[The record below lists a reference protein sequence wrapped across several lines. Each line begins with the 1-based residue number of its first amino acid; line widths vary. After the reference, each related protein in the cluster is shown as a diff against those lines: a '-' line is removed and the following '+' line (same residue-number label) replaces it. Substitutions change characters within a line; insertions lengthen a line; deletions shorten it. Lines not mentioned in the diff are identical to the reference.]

1 MLRKRT
7 FLQQSYLDP
16 YANDSNTLILL
27 NLNSSLTNSGIGNS
41 GIGNPI
47 SSSSSIWDS
56 NNKKFG
62 YSSYLATNGVIYFPN
77 SMPENIIK
85 NSLNSDFTIDY
96 WVKVNNTTENYADFY
111 LCGYFDN

>member
-27 NLNSSLTNSGIGNS
+27 HLNSSLTNSGIGNS

-56 NNKKFG
+56 TNKKFG
-62 YSSYLATNGVIYFPN
+62 YSSYLAKNGVIYFSGSTP
-77 SMPENIIK
+77 
-85 NSLNSDFTIDY
+85 
-96 WVKVNNTTENYADFY
+96 
-111 LCGYFDN
+111 

>member
-27 NLNSSLTNSGIGNS
+27 HLNSSLTNPGIGNS

-56 NNKKFG
+56 TNKKFG

-77 SMPENIIK
+77 STPEDIIK
-85 NSLNSDFTIDY
+85 NSLNNDFTIDY

-111 LCGYFDN
+111 LSGYYTN